1 MNVRTGITIASLLC
15 AVALGSISLAQPPPD
30 EDWNAWRNDKLHY
43 TLKWPDSWSQDRSNL
58 GRYGL
63 QRLLKNQAP
72 GVQIQVLNMPTGVL
86 AAEQLAQVAAA
97 MAKNNPAMQEK
108 VSEESGELGGAT
120 GIAAVYNGQQ
130 DGEAVRTLAHFIST
144 ADGLF
149 VLVGITPQQTAD
161 RHWEEVGQIVGSFRY
176 GLDQTEPEDGTKQPQ
191 TPTEPVT
198 YSLQVPEGWT
208 RRTTGAGYP
217 GVPTPKEWVRRG
229 WGVIERLQRADDPAF
244 FITIGRARLPHLSLQ
259 QLEQLAAVSAV
270 GNPLMQQQVA
280 AGPLESDRGTALAV
294 TFSGTNGLALCK
306 SLAYYLSAGEE
317 LFVVVATAPADAA
330 QADWN
335 ELAAIVGSFQP
346 GPPAPVEPQAIAEP

>member
-1 MNVRTGITIASLLC
+1 MNVRTRITIACLLC
-15 AVALGSISLAQPPPD
+15 AVAVGSICLAQPPPD
-30 EDWNAWRNDKLHY
+30 EEWNTWRNDKLHY

-63 QRLLKNQAP
+63 QRLLKNEAP
-72 GVQIQVLNMPTGVL
+72 GVQIQVLNMPAGML

-120 GIAAVYNGQQ
+120 GIVAVYNGEQ
-130 DGEAVRTLAHFIST
+130 DGEPVRTLAHFIST
-144 ADGLF
+144 GDGLF

-161 RHWEEVGQIVGSFRY
+161 KHWEEIGQIVGSFGY
-176 GLDQTEPEDGTKQPQ
+176 GLDQTEPQDGTTQP
-191 TPTEPVT
+191 EPVT
-198 YSLQVPEGWT
+198 YSLQAPEGWT
-208 RRTTGAGYP
+208 RRSTGAGYP
-217 GVPTPKEWVRRG
+217 RQGRG
-229 WGVIERLQRADDPAF
+229 WGVIERLQRADNPAF
-244 FITIGRARLPHLSLQ
+244 FITIGRARLPHLTLQ
-259 QLEQLAAVSAV
+259 QLEQLAAACAV

-280 AGPLESDRGTALAV
+280 ASPLELDRGTALAV
-294 TFSGTNGLALCK
+294 TFSGTNGIALCK
-306 SLAYYLSAGEE
+306 SLAYYISTDDE

-346 GPPAPVEPQAIAEP
+346 GPQAPVEPQATPAAGN

>member
-1 MNVRTGITIASLLC
+1 MNARTSITIACVLC
-15 AVALGSISLAQPPPD
+15 AVAVGSICLAQPPPD
-30 EDWNAWRNDKLHY
+30 EEWNTWRNDRLHY

-63 QRLLKNQAP
+63 QRLLKNEAP
-72 GVQIQVLNMPTGVL
+72 GVQIQVLNMPAGVL

-120 GIAAVYNGQQ
+120 GIVAVYNGEQ

-144 ADGLF
+144 GDGLF

-161 RHWEEVGQIVGSFRY
+161 KHWEEIGQIVGSFRY
-176 GLDQTEPEDGTKQPQ
+176 GLDQTEPQDGTKQP
-191 TPTEPVT
+191 EPVT
-198 YSLQVPEGWT
+198 YSLQAPEGWT
-208 RRTTGAGYP
+208 RRSTGAQI
-217 GVPTPKEWVRRG
+217 
-229 WGVIERLQRADDPAF
+229 GVIERLQRADNPTF
-244 FITIGRARLPHLSLQ
+244 FITIGRAGLPQLSLQ
-259 QLEQLAAVSAV
+259 QLEQLAAACAV

-294 TFSGTNGLALCK
+294 TFSGTNGIALCK
-306 SLAYYLSAGEE
+306 SLAYYISTGAE

-330 QADWN
+330 PADWN
-335 ELAAIVGSFQP
+335 ELAAIVGSFRP
-346 GPPAPVEPQAIAEP
+346 GPPAPVEPQATPTAAN

>member
-1 MNVRTGITIASLLC
+1 MNVRTGITIACLLC
-15 AVALGSISLAQPPPD
+15 AVALGSICLAQPPPD
-30 EDWNAWRNDKLHY
+30 EEWNTWRNDKLHY

-63 QRLLKNQAP
+63 QRLLKNEAP

-97 MAKNNPAMQEK
+97 MAKSNPAMQEK

-161 RHWEEVGQIVGSFRY
+161 QHWEEIGRIVGSFRY

-198 YSLQVPEGWT
+198 YSLQVPEGWRVAAQVPGTHAKGVGGASSSACRGPTTPHFSSGLAAPASHNSRYSNWSNWPSYLQSAT
-208 RRTTGAGYP
+208 RSCSNRSRP
-217 GVPTPKEWVRRG
+217 
-229 WGVIERLQRADDPAF
+229 
-244 FITIGRARLPHLSLQ
+244 ARLSRT
-259 QLEQLAAVSAV
+259 
-270 GNPLMQQQVA
+270 
-280 AGPLESDRGTALAV
+280 AGLPWR
-294 TFSGTNGLALCK
+294 
-306 SLAYYLSAGEE
+306 
-317 LFVVVATAPADAA
+317 
-330 QADWN
+330 
-335 ELAAIVGSFQP
+335 
-346 GPPAPVEPQAIAEP
+346 